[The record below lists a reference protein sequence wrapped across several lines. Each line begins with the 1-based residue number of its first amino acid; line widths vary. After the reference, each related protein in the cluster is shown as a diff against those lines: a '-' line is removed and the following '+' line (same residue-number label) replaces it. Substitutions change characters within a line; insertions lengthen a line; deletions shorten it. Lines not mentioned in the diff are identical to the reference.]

1 MFSINQE
8 PGLIKLSIVG
18 ALFFG
23 LLGTI
28 WGLLIHSDAII
39 FDGFYSF
46 LSTILSIGSFYV
58 SKLILQ
64 KDDENYHFGKSQIE
78 PVFIVF
84 RSVILITLC
93 AYSVIISTSSILEG
107 GKAVVPGQASIYA
120 IISVVGCLAI
130 YLMLRSNGKQLNS
143 EIIKV
148 ETMQWK
154 VDTILSSGVL
164 LGYVGYLLIKDGK
177 YQFIGNYIDPVL
189 VIFLSVMV
197 VSVPIRTFKK
207 NIKDLF
213 LVAPKDKVEER
224 FNEIAAYIVKFY
236 GFKGKQVRVVR
247 TGRTY
252 FVEVNILVDPSW
264 EFKSVKDLDM
274 IRNQFYDQVTKNE
287 LEPWVTF
294 SFTSEEKWL

>member
-1 MFSINQE
+1 MD
-8 PGLIKLSIVG
+8 KLVSLAKRRG
-18 ALFFG
+18 F
-23 LLGTI
+23 
-28 WGLLIHSDAII
+28 I
-39 FDGFYSF
+39 FQS
-46 LSTILSIGSFYV
+46 
-58 SKLILQ
+58 
-64 KDDENYHFGKSQIE
+64 
-78 PVFIVF
+78 
-84 RSVILITLC
+84 
-93 AYSVIISTSSILEG
+93 
-107 GKAVVPGQASIYA
+107 
-120 IISVVGCLAI
+120 
-130 YLMLRSNGKQLNS
+130 S
-143 EIIKV
+143 EIYGGINSCY
-148 ETMQWK
+148 
-154 VDTILSSGVL
+154 DYGP
-164 LGYVGYLLIKDGK
+164 LGIE
-177 YQFIGNYIDPVL
+177 
-189 VIFLSVMV
+189 M
-197 VSVPIRTFKK
+197 KK